1 MNNWVGKGETL
12 TKYKGEKSVDNGLIM
27 RVHGFFTRKEFAF
40 LIYFCDEVMGS
51 GKTTA
56 AIKAINAAPVEQ
68 KFMFVTPYLSEVA
81 RIKEGCAEKEFC
93 EPVEGFD
100 CKTADL
106 ERLIDVQ
113 ANIVTTHALFTMMP
127 LEYLEKIRDAGYVL
141 FLDEALEP
149 MEPLTGIDPL
159 DAEYVTDK
167 LIRINED
174 SSVEWI
180 ASEKYHGQF
189 TFLRNMCDKGY
200 LRGAVSEE
208 GAACFVHILPTAYFT
223 SFKDVVIMTYLFS
236 GQILKNYLNIEKL
249 PYRRL
254 FLNYEEQTFTS
265 KREGVFRRDYRP
277 LITILDNPRMNA
289 IGDKKTALS
298 HSWYARNDLKQVSN
312 NLNNFFK
319 NMMKSPANS
328 RLWTVFA
335 DCKEEVGGSR
345 YSKSFLACNTRA
357 TNEYKD
363 RTVLAYLVNRY
374 RNPFFVR
381 YFRYYGVETNND
393 IFALSEMLQWLWR
406 SALRDGKHIIL
417 YIPSKRMRDLLKA
430 WLGFMAGDVSAGT
443 DDVGEWLTE
452 QETISEQMVD
462 FEEEDFYE

>member
-1 MNNWVGKGETL
+1 M
-12 TKYKGEKSVDNGLIM
+12 
-27 RVHGFFTRKEFAF
+27 
-40 LIYFCDEVMGS
+40 IYFCDEVMGS

-56 AIKAINAAPVEQ
+56 AIKAINTAPVEQ

-113 ANIVTTHALFTMMP
+113 ANIVTTHALFTIMP
-127 LEYLEKIRDAGYVL
+127 LEYLEKIRETGYVL

-200 LRGAVSEE
+200 LRGAVSDE

-249 PYRRL
+249 PYKRL
-254 FLNYEEQTFTS
+254 FLNYKEQMFAS
-265 KREGVFRRDYRP
+265 KREGTFRRDYRP

-357 TNEYKD
+357 TNEYKN

-430 WLGFMAGDVSAGT
+430 WLDFMAGDVPADT

-452 QETISEQMVD
+452 QETISEQMFD

>member
-1 MNNWVGKGETL
+1 M
-12 TKYKGEKSVDNGLIM
+12 
-27 RVHGFFTRKEFAF
+27 
-40 LIYFCDEVMGS
+40 IYFCDEVMGS

-56 AIKAINAAPVEQ
+56 AIKAINAAPAEQ

-106 ERLIDVQ
+106 ERLIDAQ

-127 LEYLEKIRDAGYVL
+127 LEYLEKIRKTGYVL
-141 FLDEALEP
+141 FLDETIEP
-149 MEPLTGIDPL
+149 IEPITLGAEL
-159 DAEYVTDK
+159 DEEVIYEHY
-167 LIRINED
+167 I
-174 SSVEWI
+174 SVEENGTVRWKGGENYKGYF
-180 ASEKYHGQF
+180 AWLKK
-189 TFLRNMCDKGY
+189 MCDDGCLKLFRDGNGKPKF
-200 LRGAVSEE
+200 LKVLP
-208 GAACFVHILPTAYFT
+208 ILYFEA
-223 SFKDVVIMTYLFS
+223 FKDVIILTYLYS
-236 GQILKNYLNIEKL
+236 GQILKCYFEAEKIEC
-249 PYRRL
+249 RRL
-254 FLNYEEQTFTS
+254 FLNYEEQMFAS
-265 KREGVFRRDYRP
+265 EREGVFRRDYRP

-430 WLGFMAGDVSAGT
+430 WLDFMAGDVPADT

-452 QETISEQMVD
+452 QETISEQMFD

>member
-1 MNNWVGKGETL
+1 M
-12 TKYKGEKSVDNGLIM
+12 
-27 RVHGFFTRKEFAF
+27 
-40 LIYFCDEVMGS
+40 IYFCDEVMGS

-127 LEYLEKIRDAGYVL
+127 LEYLEKIRETGYVL

-208 GAACFVHILPTAYFT
+208 GTACFVHILPTAYFT
-223 SFKDVVIMTYLFS
+223 SFKDVVIMTYLFA

-254 FLNYEEQTFTS
+254 FLNYEEQTFAS

-430 WLGFMAGDVSAGT
+430 WLDFMAGDVSAGT

>member
-1 MNNWVGKGETL
+1 M
-12 TKYKGEKSVDNGLIM
+12 
-27 RVHGFFTRKEFAF
+27 
-40 LIYFCDEVMGS
+40 IYFCDEVMGS

-56 AIKAINAAPVEQ
+56 AIKAINTAPVEQ

-127 LEYLEKIRDAGYVL
+127 LEYLEKIRETGYVL

-200 LRGAVSEE
+200 LRGAVSDE

-249 PYRRL
+249 PYKRL
-254 FLNYEEQTFTS
+254 FLNYKEQMFAS
-265 KREGVFRRDYRP
+265 KREGTFRRDYRP

-406 SALRDGKHIIL
+406 SALRDGKHITL

-430 WLGFMAGDVSAGT
+430 WLDFMAGDVPTKT

-452 QETISEQMVD
+452 QETISEQIFD

>member
-1 MNNWVGKGETL
+1 M
-12 TKYKGEKSVDNGLIM
+12 
-27 RVHGFFTRKEFAF
+27 
-40 LIYFCDEVMGS
+40 IYFCDEVMGS

-56 AIKAINAAPVEQ
+56 AIKAINAAPAEQ

-127 LEYLEKIRDAGYVL
+127 LEYLEKIRETGYVL

-159 DAEYVTDK
+159 DAEYATDK
-167 LIRINED
+167 LIKINED

-180 ASEKYHGQF
+180 ASEKYHGPF

-223 SFKDVVIMTYLFS
+223 SFEDVVIMTYLFS

-254 FLNYEEQTFTS
+254 FLNYEEQMFAS
-265 KREGVFRRDYRP
+265 KREGTFRRDYRQ

-430 WLGFMAGDVSAGT
+430 WLDFMAGDVPAGT

-452 QETISEQMVD
+452 QEIISEQMFD

>member
-1 MNNWVGKGETL
+1 M
-12 TKYKGEKSVDNGLIM
+12 
-27 RVHGFFTRKEFAF
+27 
-40 LIYFCDEVMGS
+40 IYFCDEVMGS

-56 AIKAINAAPVEQ
+56 AIKAINAAPAEQ

-100 CKTADL
+100 CKTVDL
-106 ERLIDVQ
+106 ERLIDIQ

-127 LEYLEKIRDAGYVL
+127 LEYLEKIREIGYVL

-159 DAEYVTDK
+159 DAEYATDK

-254 FLNYEEQTFTS
+254 FLNYEEQMFAS

-417 YIPSKRMRDLLKA
+417 YIPSKRMRDLLKS
-430 WLGFMAGDVSAGT
+430 WLDFMAGDVPAET

-452 QETISEQMVD
+452 QETISEQMFD

>member
-1 MNNWVGKGETL
+1 M
-12 TKYKGEKSVDNGLIM
+12 
-27 RVHGFFTRKEFAF
+27 
-40 LIYFCDEVMGS
+40 IYFCDEVMGS

-127 LEYLEKIRDAGYVL
+127 LEYLEKIRETGYVL

-167 LIRINED
+167 LIRINDD

-223 SFKDVVIMTYLFS
+223 SFKDVVIMTYLFA

-254 FLNYEEQTFTS
+254 FLNYEEQTFAS

-345 YSKSFLACNTRA
+345 YAKSFLACNTRA

-393 IFALSEMLQWLWR
+393 VFALSEMLQWLWR

-430 WLGFMAGDVSAGT
+430 WLDFMAGDVPAET

-452 QETISEQMVD
+452 QETISEQIFD

>member
-1 MNNWVGKGETL
+1 M
-12 TKYKGEKSVDNGLIM
+12 
-27 RVHGFFTRKEFAF
+27 
-40 LIYFCDEVMGS
+40 IYFCDEVMGS

-127 LEYLEKIRDAGYVL
+127 LEYLEKIRETGYVL

-249 PYRRL
+249 PYKRL
-254 FLNYEEQTFTS
+254 FLNYKEQMFAS
-265 KREGVFRRDYRP
+265 KREGTFRRDYRP

-430 WLGFMAGDVSAGT
+430 WLDFMAGDVPAEA

-452 QETISEQMVD
+452 QETISEQIFD

>member
-1 MNNWVGKGETL
+1 M
-12 TKYKGEKSVDNGLIM
+12 
-27 RVHGFFTRKEFAF
+27 
-40 LIYFCDEVMGS
+40 IYFCDEVMGS

-56 AIKAINAAPVEQ
+56 AIKAINTAPVEQ

-127 LEYLEKIRDAGYVL
+127 LEYLEKIRETGYVL

-200 LRGAVSEE
+200 LRGAVSDE

-249 PYRRL
+249 PYKRL
-254 FLNYEEQTFTS
+254 FLNYKEQMFAS
-265 KREGVFRRDYRP
+265 KREGTFRRDYRP

-430 WLGFMAGDVSAGT
+430 WLDFMAGDVPTDT

-452 QETISEQMVD
+452 QETISEQIFD

>member
-1 MNNWVGKGETL
+1 M
-12 TKYKGEKSVDNGLIM
+12 
-27 RVHGFFTRKEFAF
+27 
-40 LIYFCDEVMGS
+40 IYFCDEVMGS

-56 AIKAINAAPVEQ
+56 AIKAINTAPVEQ

-106 ERLIDVQ
+106 ERLIDAQ
-113 ANIVTTHALFTMMP
+113 ANIVTTHALFTIMP
-127 LEYLEKIRDAGYVL
+127 LEYLEKIRETGYVL

-200 LRGAVSEE
+200 LRGAVSDE

-249 PYRRL
+249 PYKRL
-254 FLNYEEQTFTS
+254 FLNYKEQMFAS
-265 KREGVFRRDYRP
+265 KREGTFRRDYRP

-430 WLGFMAGDVSAGT
+430 WLDFMAGDVPTET

-452 QETISEQMVD
+452 QETISEQIFD

>member
-1 MNNWVGKGETL
+1 M
-12 TKYKGEKSVDNGLIM
+12 
-27 RVHGFFTRKEFAF
+27 
-40 LIYFCDEVMGS
+40 IYFCDEVMGS

-56 AIKAINAAPVEQ
+56 AIKAINTAPVEQ

-127 LEYLEKIRDAGYVL
+127 LEYLEKIRETGYVL

-200 LRGAVSEE
+200 LRGAVSDE

-249 PYRRL
+249 PYKRL
-254 FLNYEEQTFTS
+254 FLNYEEQMFAS
-265 KREGVFRRDYRP
+265 KREGTFRRDYRP

-430 WLGFMAGDVSAGT
+430 WLDFMAGDVPTDT

-452 QETISEQMVD
+452 QETISEQIFD

>member
-1 MNNWVGKGETL
+1 M
-12 TKYKGEKSVDNGLIM
+12 
-27 RVHGFFTRKEFAF
+27 
-40 LIYFCDEVMGS
+40 IYFCDEVMGS

-56 AIKAINAAPVEQ
+56 AIKAINAASAEQ

-127 LEYLEKIRDAGYVL
+127 LEYLEKIRETGYVL

-159 DAEYVTDK
+159 DAEYATDK

-254 FLNYEEQTFTS
+254 FLNYEEQMFAS

-430 WLGFMAGDVSAGT
+430 WLDFMAGDVPAET

-452 QETISEQMVD
+452 QETISEQMFD